1 MAMMATKKSLYLNDE
16 MLSIWDSIP
25 ADERGEVIR
34 KALRDYANQSDDDP
48 NLREIRKIE
57 IELQNLQNGLEQI
70 KKNVADKE
78 MRLEEL
84 RGERN
89 TMTIDYDR
97 EWNDHL
103 KRAREAEQSG
113 EIWESYAGRAEY
125 RVHAVSSDER
135 VYLENINTGRT
146 TSNYQ
151 KGTFTFGLRR
161 LMDRGGRIKQGEMI
175 PVNMHEY
182 AAVWLHPR
190 LHLRGGHIVFE

>member
-1 MAMMATKKSLYLNDE
+1 MMATKKSLYLNDE

-48 NLREIRKIE
+48 NLREIRKTE
-57 IELQNLQNGLEQI
+57 IELQNLQNSLELI
-70 KKNVADKE
+70 KKNVAYKE

-84 RGERN
+84 RGEKN

-103 KRAREAEQSG
+103 KRAREAEQG
-113 EIWESYAGRAEY
+113 EEIWESYAGRAEY
-125 RVHAVSSDER
+125 RVHAVSTDER

-151 KGTFTFGLRR
+151 KGTFALGLRR
-161 LMDRGGRIKQGEMI
+161 LMDRGGRIKQGDMI

-182 AAVWLHPR
+182 AVVSLHPR
-190 LHLRGGHIVFE
+190 LHLRGGYIVFE

>member
-1 MAMMATKKSLYLNDE
+1 MMGTKKSLYLKDE

-84 RGERN
+84 RGEKN

-125 RVHAVSSDER
+125 RVDAVSTDER

-151 KGTFTFGLRR
+151 KGTFTLGLRR

>member
-1 MAMMATKKSLYLNDE
+1 MATKKSIYIPAE
-16 MLSIWDSIP
+16 MLSVWDSIP
-25 ADERGEVIR
+25 VDERGEVIR
-34 KALRDYANQSDDDP
+34 KARRDYANQSDDDP
-48 NLREIRKIE
+48 NLRGIRKIE

-84 RGERN
+84 RGEKN

-125 RVHAVSSDER
+125 RVDAVSTDER

-151 KGTFTFGLRR
+151 KGTFTLGLRR

>member
-48 NLREIRKIE
+48 NLREIRKTE
-57 IELQNLQNGLEQI
+57 IELQNLQNSLELI
-70 KKNVADKE
+70 KKNVVDKE

-84 RGERN
+84 RGEKN
-89 TMTIDYDR
+89 TMTIDYVR

-103 KRAREAEQSG
+103 KRAREAEQGG

-125 RVHAVSSDER
+125 RVHAVSTDER

-151 KGTFTFGLRR
+151 KGTFELGLRR
-161 LMDRGGRIKQGEMI
+161 LMDRGGRIKQGDMI

-182 AAVWLHPR
+182 AVVSLHPR
-190 LHLRGGHIVFE
+190 LHLRGGYIVFE

>member
-1 MAMMATKKSLYLNDE
+1 

-48 NLREIRKIE
+48 NLREIRKTE
-57 IELQNLQNGLEQI
+57 IELQNLQNSLELI
-70 KKNVADKE
+70 KKNVAYKE

-84 RGERN
+84 RGEKN

-103 KRAREAEQSG
+103 KRAREAEQG
-113 EIWESYAGRAEY
+113 EEIWESYAGRAEY
-125 RVHAVSSDER
+125 RVHAVSTDER

-151 KGTFTFGLRR
+151 KGTFALGLRR
-161 LMDRGGRIKQGEMI
+161 LMDRGGRIKQGDMI

-182 AAVWLHPR
+182 AVVSLHPR
-190 LHLRGGHIVFE
+190 LHLRGGYIVFV

>member
-1 MAMMATKKSLYLNDE
+1 MTTKKSLYLTDE

-25 ADERGEVIR
+25 VDERGEVIR

-57 IELQNLQNGLEQI
+57 IELQNLQNSSEQI
-70 KKNVADKE
+70 KKNVGEKE

-84 RGERN
+84 RGGKN

-97 EWNDHL
+97 EWNNHL
-103 KRAREAEQSG
+103 ERAREAERSE

-125 RVHAVSSDER
+125 RVHAVSVDER

-151 KGTFTFGLRR
+151 KGTFTLGLRR
-161 LMDRGGRIKQGEMI
+161 LMDRGGRIKQGDMI

-182 AAVWLHPR
+182 AVVWLHPR
-190 LHLRGGHIVFE
+190 LHLRGGYIVFE

>member
-1 MAMMATKKSLYLNDE
+1 MMATKKSLYLNDE

-84 RGERN
+84 RGEKN

-125 RVHAVSSDER
+125 RVHAVSTDER

-151 KGTFTFGLRR
+151 KGTFTLGLKR
-161 LMDRGGRIKQGEMI
+161 LMDRGGRIKQGEMV

-182 AAVWLHPR
+182 AVVWLHPR
-190 LHLRGGHIVFE
+190 LHLRGGYIVFE

>member
-1 MAMMATKKSLYLNDE
+1 MTSKKSIYLSDE

-25 ADERGEVIR
+25 VDERGEVIR

-57 IELQNLQNGLEQI
+57 IELENLQNSFEQI
-70 KKNVADKE
+70 KKNVAHKE

-84 RGERN
+84 RGEKN
-89 TMTIDYDR
+89 TMTIDYES
-97 EWNDHL
+97 EWDNHL
-103 KRAREAEQSG
+103 DRAREAERN
-113 EIWESYAGRAEY
+113 EKIWESYAGRAEY
-125 RVHAVSSDER
+125 RVHAVSADER

-151 KGTFTFGLRR
+151 KGTFTLGLRR
-161 LMDRGGRIKQGEMI
+161 LMDRGGRIKQGDMI

-182 AAVWLHPR
+182 AVVSLHPR
-190 LHLRGGHIVFE
+190 LHLRGGYIVFE

>member
-1 MAMMATKKSLYLNDE
+1 MTTKKSVYLSDE

-25 ADERGEVIR
+25 VDERGEVIR

-57 IELQNLQNGLEQI
+57 IELENLQNSFEQI
-70 KKNVADKE
+70 KKNVAHKE

-84 RGERN
+84 RGEKN

-125 RVHAVSSDER
+125 RVHAVSADER

-151 KGTFTFGLRR
+151 KGTFTLGLRR
-161 LMDRGGRIKQGEMI
+161 LMDRGGRIKQGDMI

-182 AAVWLHPR
+182 AVVSLHPR
-190 LHLRGGHIVFE
+190 LHLRGGYIVFE

>member
-1 MAMMATKKSLYLNDE
+1 MAMMGTKKSLYLKDE

-48 NLREIRKIE
+48 NLRGIRKIE

-84 RGERN
+84 RGEKN

-125 RVHAVSSDER
+125 RVDAVSTDER

-151 KGTFTFGLRR
+151 KGTFTLGLRR

>member
-1 MAMMATKKSLYLNDE
+1 MTSKKSIYLSDE

-25 ADERGEVIR
+25 VDERGEVIR

-57 IELQNLQNGLEQI
+57 IELENLQNSFEQI
-70 KKNVADKE
+70 KKNVAHKE

-125 RVHAVSSDER
+125 RVHAVSADER

-151 KGTFTFGLRR
+151 KGTFTLGLRR
-161 LMDRGGRIKQGEMI
+161 LMDRGGRIKQGDMI

-182 AAVWLHPR
+182 AVVSLHPR
-190 LHLRGGHIVFE
+190 LHLRGGYIVFE

>member
-1 MAMMATKKSLYLNDE
+1 MTSKKSIYLSDE

-25 ADERGEVIR
+25 VDERGEVIR

-57 IELQNLQNGLEQI
+57 IELENLQNSFEQI
-70 KKNVADKE
+70 KKNVAHKE

-84 RGERN
+84 RGEKN
-89 TMTIDYDR
+89 TMTIDYESEWDNHLDR
-97 EWNDHL
+97 
-103 KRAREAEQSG
+103 ASEAERS
-113 EIWESYAGRAEY
+113 EKIWESYAGRAEY
-125 RVHAVSSDER
+125 RVHAVSADER

-151 KGTFTFGLRR
+151 KGTFTLGLRR
-161 LMDRGGRIKQGEMI
+161 LMDRGGRIKQGDMI

-182 AAVWLHPR
+182 AVVSLHPR
-190 LHLRGGHIVFE
+190 LHLRGGYIVFE

>member
-1 MAMMATKKSLYLNDE
+1 MTTKKSVYLSDE

-25 ADERGEVIR
+25 VDERGEVIR

-57 IELQNLQNGLEQI
+57 IELENLQNSFEQI
-70 KKNVADKE
+70 KKNVAHKE

-84 RGERN
+84 RGEKN
-89 TMTIDYDR
+89 TMTIDYESEWDNHLDR
-97 EWNDHL
+97 V
-103 KRAREAEQSG
+103 REAERS
-113 EIWESYAGRAEY
+113 EKIWESYAGRAEY
-125 RVHAVSSDER
+125 RVHAVSADER

-151 KGTFTFGLRR
+151 KGTFTLGLRR
-161 LMDRGGRIKQGEMI
+161 LMDRGGRIKQGDMI

-182 AAVWLHPR
+182 AVVSLHPR
-190 LHLRGGHIVFE
+190 LHLRGGYIVFE

>member
-1 MAMMATKKSLYLNDE
+1 MMATKKSLYLNDE

-78 MRLEEL
+78 MRLGEL

-151 KGTFTFGLRR
+151 KGTFTLGLRR

>member
-1 MAMMATKKSLYLNDE
+1 MTSKKSIYLSDE

-25 ADERGEVIR
+25 VDERGEVIR

-57 IELQNLQNGLEQI
+57 IELENLQNSFEQI
-70 KKNVADKE
+70 KKNVAHKE

-84 RGERN
+84 RGEKN
-89 TMTIDYDR
+89 TMTIDYDS
-97 EWNDHL
+97 EWDDHL
-103 KRAREAEQSG
+103 KRARKAENSE

-125 RVHAVSSDER
+125 RVHVVSADER
-135 VYLENINTGRT
+135 VYLENINTGRI

-151 KGTFTFGLRR
+151 KGTFTLGLRR
-161 LMDRGGRIKQGEMI
+161 LMDRGGRIKQGDMI

-182 AAVWLHPR
+182 AVVSLHPR
-190 LHLRGGHIVFE
+190 LHLRGGYIVFE

>member
-1 MAMMATKKSLYLNDE
+1 MTTKKSVYLSDE

-25 ADERGEVIR
+25 VDERGEVIR

-57 IELQNLQNGLEQI
+57 IELENLQNSFEQI
-70 KKNVADKE
+70 KKNVAHKE

-84 RGERN
+84 RGEKN
-89 TMTIDYDR
+89 TMTIDYESEWDNHLDR
-97 EWNDHL
+97 S
-103 KRAREAEQSG
+103 REAERSE

-125 RVHAVSSDER
+125 RVHAVSADER

-151 KGTFTFGLRR
+151 KGTFTLGLRR
-161 LMDRGGRIKQGEMI
+161 LMDRGGRIKQGDMI

-182 AAVWLHPR
+182 AVVWLHPR
-190 LHLRGGHIVFE
+190 LHLRGGYIVFE

>member
-1 MAMMATKKSLYLNDE
+1 MTSKKSIYLSDE

-25 ADERGEVIR
+25 VDERGEVIR

-57 IELQNLQNGLEQI
+57 IELENLQNSFEQI
-70 KKNVADKE
+70 KKNVAHKE

-84 RGERN
+84 RGGKN
-89 TMTIDYDR
+89 TMTIDYES
-97 EWNDHL
+97 EWDNHL
-103 KRAREAEQSG
+103 DIAREAERS
-113 EIWESYAGRAEY
+113 EKIWESYAGRAEY
-125 RVHAVSSDER
+125 RVHAVSADER

-151 KGTFTFGLRR
+151 KGTFTLGLRR
-161 LMDRGGRIKQGEMI
+161 LMDRGGRIKQGDMI

-182 AAVWLHPR
+182 AVVSLHPR
-190 LHLRGGHIVFE
+190 LHLRGGYIVFE

>member
-1 MAMMATKKSLYLNDE
+1 MAMMGTKKSLYLKDE

-84 RGERN
+84 RGEKN

-125 RVHAVSSDER
+125 RVHAVSTDER

-151 KGTFTFGLRR
+151 KGTFTLGLRR

>member
-1 MAMMATKKSLYLNDE
+1 MTSKKSVYLSDE

-25 ADERGEVIR
+25 VDERGEVIR

-57 IELQNLQNGLEQI
+57 IELENLQNSFEQI
-70 KKNVADKE
+70 KKNVAHKE

-84 RGERN
+84 RGEKN
-89 TMTIDYDR
+89 TMTIDYESEWDNHLDR
-97 EWNDHL
+97 V
-103 KRAREAEQSG
+103 REAERS
-113 EIWESYAGRAEY
+113 EKIWESYAGRAEY
-125 RVHAVSSDER
+125 RVHAVSADER

-151 KGTFTFGLRR
+151 KGTFTLGLRR
-161 LMDRGGRIKQGEMI
+161 LMDRGGRIKQGDMI

-182 AAVWLHPR
+182 AVVSLHPR
-190 LHLRGGHIVFE
+190 LHLRGGYIVFE

>member
-1 MAMMATKKSLYLNDE
+1 MMASKKSLYLNDE

-57 IELQNLQNGLEQI
+57 IELQNLQNSLEQI

-84 RGERN
+84 RGEKN

-125 RVHAVSSDER
+125 RVHAVSTDER

-151 KGTFTFGLRR
+151 KGTFTLGLRR
-161 LMDRGGRIKQGEMI
+161 LMDRGCRIKQGEMI

>member
-1 MAMMATKKSLYLNDE
+1 MTSKKSVYLSDE

-25 ADERGEVIR
+25 VDERGEVIR

-57 IELQNLQNGLEQI
+57 IELENLQNSFEQI
-70 KKNVADKE
+70 KKNVAHKE

-84 RGERN
+84 RGEKN
-89 TMTIDYDR
+89 TMTIDYES
-97 EWNDHL
+97 EWDNHL
-103 KRAREAEQSG
+103 DRAREAERSE

-125 RVHAVSSDER
+125 RVHAVSADER

-151 KGTFTFGLRR
+151 KGPFTLGLRR
-161 LMDRGGRIKQGEMI
+161 LMDRGGRIKQGDMI

-182 AAVWLHPR
+182 AVVWLHPR
-190 LHLRGGHIVFE
+190 LHLRGGYIVFE

>member
-1 MAMMATKKSLYLNDE
+1 MTSKKSIYLSDE

-25 ADERGEVIR
+25 VDERGEVIR

-57 IELQNLQNGLEQI
+57 IELENLQNSFEQI
-70 KKNVADKE
+70 KKNVAHKE

-84 RGERN
+84 RGEKN
-89 TMTIDYDR
+89 TMTIDYES
-97 EWNDHL
+97 EWDNHL
-103 KRAREAEQSG
+103 DRAREAERI
-113 EIWESYAGRAEY
+113 EKIWESYAGRAEY
-125 RVHAVSSDER
+125 RVHAVSADER

-151 KGTFTFGLRR
+151 KGTFTLGLRR
-161 LMDRGGRIKQGEMI
+161 LMDRGGRIKQGDMI

-182 AAVWLHPR
+182 AVVSLHPR
-190 LHLRGGHIVFE
+190 LHLRGGYIVFE

>member
-1 MAMMATKKSLYLNDE
+1 MTSKKSIYLSDE

-25 ADERGEVIR
+25 VDERGEVIR

-57 IELQNLQNGLEQI
+57 IELENLQNSFEQI
-70 KKNVADKE
+70 KKNVAHKE

-84 RGERN
+84 RGEKN
-89 TMTIDYDR
+89 TMTIDYES
-97 EWNDHL
+97 EWDNHL
-103 KRAREAEQSG
+103 DRAREAERS
-113 EIWESYAGRAEY
+113 EKIWESYAGRAEY
-125 RVHAVSSDER
+125 RVHVVSVDER

-151 KGTFTFGLRR
+151 KGTFTLGLRR
-161 LMDRGGRIKQGEMI
+161 LMDRGGRIKQGDMI

-182 AAVWLHPR
+182 AVVSLHPR
-190 LHLRGGHIVFE
+190 LHLRGGYIVFE

>member
-1 MAMMATKKSLYLNDE
+1 MMATKKSLYLNDE

-84 RGERN
+84 RGENN

-103 KRAREAEQSG
+103 KRAREAEHSG

-125 RVHAVSSDER
+125 RVHAVSTDER

-151 KGTFTFGLRR
+151 KGTFTLGLRR

>member
-1 MAMMATKKSLYLNDE
+1 MTTKKSVYLSDE

-25 ADERGEVIR
+25 VDERGEVIR

-57 IELQNLQNGLEQI
+57 IELENLQNSFEQI
-70 KKNVADKE
+70 KKNVAHKE

-84 RGERN
+84 RGEKN
-89 TMTIDYDR
+89 TMTIDYES
-97 EWNDHL
+97 EWDNHL
-103 KRAREAEQSG
+103 DRAREAERS
-113 EIWESYAGRAEY
+113 EENWKSYAGRAEY
-125 RVHAVSSDER
+125 RVHAVSADER

-151 KGTFTFGLRR
+151 KGTFTLGLRR
-161 LMDRGGRIKQGEMI
+161 LMDRGGRIKQGDMI

-182 AAVWLHPR
+182 AVVSLHPR
-190 LHLRGGHIVFE
+190 LHLRGGYIVFE

>member
-1 MAMMATKKSLYLNDE
+1 MLATKKSLYLNDE

-48 NLREIRKIE
+48 NLREIRKTE
-57 IELQNLQNGLEQI
+57 IELQNLQNSLELI

-84 RGERN
+84 RGEKN
-89 TMTIDYDR
+89 TMKIDYDR
-97 EWNDHL
+97 EWNDLL
-103 KRAREAEQSG
+103 KIAREAEQGG

-125 RVHAVSSDER
+125 RVHAVSTDER

-151 KGTFTFGLRR
+151 KGTFALGLRR
-161 LMDRGGRIKQGEMI
+161 LMDRGGRIKQGDMI

-182 AAVWLHPR
+182 AVVSLHPR
-190 LHLRGGHIVFE
+190 LHLRGGYIVFE

>member
-1 MAMMATKKSLYLNDE
+1 MMATKKSLYLNDE

-48 NLREIRKIE
+48 NLREIRKTE
-57 IELQNLQNGLEQI
+57 IELQNLHNSLELI
-70 KKNVADKE
+70 KKKVAYKE

-84 RGERN
+84 RGEKN

-97 EWNDHL
+97 EWNDLL
-103 KRAREAEQSG
+103 KIAREAEQGG

-125 RVHAVSSDER
+125 RVHAVSTDER

-151 KGTFTFGLRR
+151 KGTFALGLRR
-161 LMDRGGRIKQGEMI
+161 LMDRGGRIKQGDMI

-182 AAVWLHPR
+182 AVVSLHPR
-190 LHLRGGHIVFE
+190 LHLRGGYIVFE

>member
-1 MAMMATKKSLYLNDE
+1 MMATKKSLYLNDE

-34 KALRDYANQSDDDP
+34 KALRDYANQNDDDP
-48 NLREIRKIE
+48 NLREIRKTE
-57 IELQNLQNGLEQI
+57 IELQNLQNSLDLI
-70 KKNVADKE
+70 KKNVVDKK

-84 RGERN
+84 RGDKN

-97 EWNDHL
+97 EWNDLL
-103 KRAREAEQSG
+103 KRAREAEEGG

-125 RVHAVSSDER
+125 RVHAVSTDER

-146 TSNYQ
+146 TSNFQ
-151 KGTFTFGLRR
+151 KGTFVLGLRR
-161 LMDRGGRIKQGEMI
+161 LMDRGGRIKQGDMI

-182 AAVWLHPR
+182 AVVSLHPR
-190 LHLRGGHIVFE
+190 LHLRGGYIVIE

>member
-1 MAMMATKKSLYLNDE
+1 MMGTKKSLYLKDE

-48 NLREIRKIE
+48 NLRGIRKIE

-84 RGERN
+84 RGEKN

-125 RVHAVSSDER
+125 RVDAVSTDER

-151 KGTFTFGLRR
+151 KGTFTLGLRR

>member
-1 MAMMATKKSLYLNDE
+1 

-84 RGERN
+84 RGEKN

-125 RVHAVSSDER
+125 RVHAVSTDER

-151 KGTFTFGLRR
+151 KGTFTLGLRR

-190 LHLRGGHIVFE
+190 LHLRGGHIVFEWNYMGSE

>member
-1 MAMMATKKSLYLNDE
+1 MAMMASKKSLYLNDE

-57 IELQNLQNGLEQI
+57 IELQNLQNSLEQI

-84 RGERN
+84 RGEKN

-125 RVHAVSSDER
+125 RVHAVSTDER

-151 KGTFTFGLRR
+151 KGTFTLGLRR
-161 LMDRGGRIKQGEMI
+161 LMDRGCRIKQGEMI